1 MSERPVNDAE
11 HRIGILSGFVAYG
24 VWGVFPLY
32 FRLLEPATPLE
43 VLSHRIVW
51 SLAVVAA
58 VLARPRA
65 VAWVGL
71 LRRSPALLARTTA
84 AAVLIAVNWIVYIW
98 AVGEGQVVEAALGY
112 FINPLVTVTLG
123 VVFLGE
129 RLRRAQWAAVVLG
142 AVAVAILTVSYG
154 RVPWIALTLAT
165 SFAAYGFLKKQIPL
179 TAPQSL
185 AAETVVLAPVAAV
198 IAAVLVAR
206 GTAEFGHAGVGSSLL
221 LMAAG
226 PVTAIPLMLF
236 AHAARRIPL
245 TLLGLLQY
253 LTPSGQFLIA
263 VAVFHEAL
271 PAERWAGFALV
282 WAALVVLG
290 VDMART
296 QRRARRPVS
305 VPASEDAVVREPVSC
320 GRSA

>member
-1 MSERPVNDAE
+1 MPERPVTDLE
-11 HRIGILSGFVAYG
+11 HRSGLLSGVVAYG

-51 SLAVVAA
+51 SLAVVGI
-58 VLARPRA
+58 VLARTRD

-84 AAVLIAVNWIVYIW
+84 AAALIAVNWIVYIW
-98 AVGEGQVVEAALGY
+98 AVGEGHVVEAALGY

-129 RLRRAQWAAVVLG
+129 RLRRAQWAAVALG
-142 AVAVAILTVSYG
+142 AVAVAILTASYG

-198 IAAVLVAR
+198 IAVVLVAR
-206 GTAEFGHAGVGSSLL
+206 GSAQFGHAGLGSSLL
-221 LMAAG
+221 LVAAG

-253 LTPSGQFLIA
+253 LTPTGQFLIA

-271 PAERWAGFALV
+271 PASRWAGFALV
-282 WAALVVLG
+282 WAALVLLG
-290 VDMART
+290 VDMVRT
-296 QRRARRPVS
+296 QSRGRRVTPVTPTD
-305 VPASEDAVVREPVSC
+305 VDAVVEAVSC
-320 GRSA
+320 GPSA